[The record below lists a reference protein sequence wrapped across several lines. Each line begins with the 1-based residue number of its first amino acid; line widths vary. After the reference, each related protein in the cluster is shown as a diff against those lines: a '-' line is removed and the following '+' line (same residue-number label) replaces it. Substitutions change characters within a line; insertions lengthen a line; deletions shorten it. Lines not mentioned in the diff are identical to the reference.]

1 MLLLGQRK
9 RVCKGLA
16 DVTPTSSLPANV
28 STVSRDFP
36 ETRFFHMESSICGS
50 DPPDTAPRVCGG
62 MWGPQVQLNYS

>member
-9 RVCKGLA
+9 CICKGLA
-16 DVTPTSSLPANV
+16 DVTPTSSLLANV

-50 DPPDTAPRVCGG
+50 DSPDTAPQVCDV
-62 MWGPQVQLNYS
+62 MRGPQVQLNYS